1 MPGPVVVTE
10 RVALVV
16 PRRSDATEFVA
27 RAVASAPL
35 HTPWV
40 AAPTTVESFHSY
52 VDRTRHPDNAGFLV
66 RARDDGQLVGVVN
79 VNNIVLGALRSGHV
93 GYYALAAGAGKG
105 LMTEAV
111 RAVVDHAFGPL
122 GLHRLEANIQPG
134 NARSLALARRC
145 GFRLEGYS
153 PRYLFLDGAWR
164 DHERWAVT
172 AEDVRPRRR

>member
-10 RVALVV
+10 RVLLVA
-16 PRRSDATEFVA
+16 PRRSDAAEFVA
-27 RAVASAPL
+27 RAAASADL
-35 HTPWV
+35 HRPWV

-52 VDRTRHPDNAGFLV
+52 VDRTRNPDNAGFLV
-66 RARDDGQLVGVVN
+66 RARDGGQLVGVVN

-93 GYYALAAGAGKG
+93 GYYAFAPSAGRG

-111 RAVVDHAFGPL
+111 RAVVDHAFGRL
-122 GLHRLEANIQPG
+122 GLHRLEANIQPA
-134 NARSLALARRC
+134 NARSLALAQRC
-145 GFRLEGYS
+145 GFRHEGYS

-172 AEDVRPRRR
+172 AEDVRPSR

>member
-1 MPGPVVVTE
+1 VVTE
-10 RVALVV
+10 RVVLAA

-27 RAVASAPL
+27 RAVASDAL
-35 HTPWV
+35 HRPWV
-40 AAPTTVESFHSY
+40 AAPTTVDSFHSY
-52 VDRTRHPDNAGFLV
+52 VERTRSLDNAGFLV
-66 RARDDGQLVGVVN
+66 RARDGGQLVGVVN

-93 GYYALAAGAGKG
+93 GYYAFAAGAGRG

-111 RAVVDHAFGPL
+111 RAVVDHAFGPM

-134 NARSLALARRC
+134 NARSLALAQRC
-145 GFRLEGYS
+145 GFRHEGYS

-172 AEDVRPRRR
+172 AEDVRPSRR